1 MQVSSINTCNRNCD
15 KCIIISEKKMDRQYL
30 SQNNEVKALQ
40 NYVQIVIILYKEL
53 RIDFRVL
60 NMKFIG

>member
-1 MQVSSINTCNRNCD
+1 
-15 KCIIISEKKMDRQYL
+15 MDRQYL